1 MRMLKQERLL
11 FLIIK
16 IFRSPFS
23 KIKNKYY
30 SFVFKSAGLIVGKNI
45 SIVGSRNIEL
55 GQRVII
61 GNQNWLDAINDGRI
75 IIGNDV
81 SLSQNVHIAAM
92 DMVSIGEGTLIGSD
106 VLITDHNHSFDFDM
120 NEVMPK
126 HRPLKSNGSTILGRN
141 VWLSDN
147 VKILS
152 GVTLGNNVVVAANA
166 VVTKSFPDNVVIGGI
181 PARIISR
188 IK

>member
-1 MRMLKQERLL
+1 MRVLSQERLL

-16 IFRSPFS
+16 VLCSPFS

-30 SFVFKSAGLIVGKNI
+30 SLIFKSHGLIVGRNI
-45 SIVGSRNIEL
+45 SIVGSKNIEL
-55 GQRVII
+55 GNRVII
-61 GNQNWLDAINDGRI
+61 GNQNWLDAINNGKI

-81 SLSQNVHIAAM
+81 SLSQNVHIAAIN
-92 DMVSIGEGTLIGSD
+92 MVSIGEGTLIGSD
-106 VLITDHNHSFDFDM
+106 VLITDHNHSFDFHM
-120 NEVMPK
+120 SEMMPK

-181 PARIISR
+181 PAKIISR
-188 IK
+188 IQ